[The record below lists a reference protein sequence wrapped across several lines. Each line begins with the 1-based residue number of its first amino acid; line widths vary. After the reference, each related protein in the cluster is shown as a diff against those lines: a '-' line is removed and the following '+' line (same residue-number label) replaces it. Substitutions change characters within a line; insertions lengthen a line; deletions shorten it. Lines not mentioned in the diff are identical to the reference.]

1 MAKRKLSSEQRTE
14 LRQEMSK
21 ALAAGQ
27 KPADILNETAKKY
40 GITTITARW
49 YLKSLDGG
57 KSAGRGRKRR
67 GPGRPPGSGAR
78 RGRRPGRRAGGTAG
92 DGLAGALASARAASV
107 KQAKAAQKLFARWQG
122 ILAKQGSLRKIE
134 RTVKRQLARL
144 SRQAKAVG
152 RRISRLVER

>member
-1 MAKRKLSSEQRTE
+1 MAKRKLSSEQRAE

-49 YLKSLDGG
+49 YLKSLGG
-57 KSAGRGRKRR
+57 AKSAGRGRKRR
-67 GPGRPPGSGAR
+67 GPGRPPGSGR
-78 RGRRPGRRAGGTAG
+78 RGRPGRRPGTLRDGVAGV
-92 DGLAGALASARAASV
+92 LASAQAEGL
-107 KQAKAAQKLFARWQG
+107 KQAKAAQKLFARWQA

-134 RTVKRQLARL
+134 RTVKRQMARL
-144 SRQAKAVG
+144 GRQAKAVG